1 MDGSA
6 DPRRDFWN
14 SLPMSLPPPTAGQ
27 SQQPQQPQQRV
38 FFRSTG
44 KTISE
49 SRLQQMF
56 IEMTTTVK
64 QGGKIAKAT
73 HHENLWMLSQH
84 HPTHPLLKGKHVPP
98 PENTSP
104 ALLEEMYSKKEVQV
118 FKEYYERQRAKAGP
132 SNVASQPQY
141 QQPIN
146 ATPGPSNIA
155 LSAFH
160 NLATQSNVSS
170 RPQYTPQAQAQSA
183 SGAYQVIFSRKRKEP
198 PTAPQQPIPKRQYI
212 DLTIDEAPS
221 ALHIHATQS
230 NVSSP
235 PQYTPQALPQSAPSI
250 HTFEPDPSVA
260 AAREKVK
267 SGKYDFSWSEENEE
281 LSRPP
286 SDGELSRMGC
296 TREKDGWRA
305 PSPEGLTQERA
316 DLEWA
321 MQNV

>member
-1 MDGSA
+1 
-6 DPRRDFWN
+6 
-14 SLPMSLPPPTAGQ
+14 MSLPPPTAGQ

-44 KTISE
+44 KTVSE

-56 IEMTTTVK
+56 IEMMTTVK

-84 HPTHPLLKGKHVPP
+84 QPTHPLLKGKHVPP

-132 SNVASQPQY
+132 SNVASQ
-141 QQPIN
+141 
-146 ATPGPSNIA
+146 
-155 LSAFH
+155 
-160 NLATQSNVSS
+160 
-170 RPQYTPQAQAQSA
+170 
-183 SGAYQVIFSRKRKEP
+183 
-198 PTAPQQPIPKRQYI
+198 
-212 DLTIDEAPS
+212 
-221 ALHIHATQS
+221 
-230 NVSSP
+230 